1 MLAIIIMM
9 IWLMMMMMMMML
21 GIIIMYD
28 DWNVGEIDDDVDDDE
43 RDSGCLRR

>member
-9 IWLMMMMMMMML
+9 IWLTMMMMML

-28 DWNVGEIDDDVDDDE
+28 DWNVGEIDDVDDDE